1 MFGHHSRRPARG
13 AALALIASMLLLV
26 LSACAQRDDRQG
38 GERAAGIH
46 ADNVAYTTASKPA
59 AAKAYSDEELV
70 KELPGFKNG
79 YKKVNGVKLHYVEG
93 GKGEP
98 LFILPGWPVTWYS
111 FRSMMPELSKYYHL
125 YVVEYRG
132 MGSSDKPQS
141 GYDKKTMAAD
151 IHALAQALGYERI
164 YIAGHDIGATIAY
177 AYAANYPQ
185 ATKKVLLMDASHPNE
200 NFLNIPILPPAG
212 VYDESNPERAKF
224 YWWFAVNTI
233 PGLSEQLL
241 QGKQLDLVY
250 NWIYD
255 YMGYTKDALS
265 KKEREVYLAAYSQPD
280 ALRAGNEWYKTFRED
295 IETFKTYPPLSVPA
309 LGIAGVSGYGMLEQ
323 FLSEHAPNSRT
334 VKLEKT
340 GHWIMEENPQAA
352 ARLFRSF
359 FR

>member
-1 MFGHHSRRPARG
+1 MFGNQSRWPAKCTAILLI
-13 AALALIASMLLLV
+13 AALML
-26 LSACAQRDDRQG
+26 LSACARNSNEQD
-38 GERAAGIH
+38 GERAADI
-46 ADNVAYTTASKPA
+46 NPKKVALTTAGKLTPG
-59 AAKAYSDEELV
+59 KAFSDEELV

-79 YKKVNGVKLHYVEG
+79 YKEANGVKLHYVEG

-98 LFILPGWPVTWYS
+98 LFLLPGWPVTWYS
-111 FRSMMPELSKYYHL
+111 FRNMMPELAKYYHV

-141 GYDKKTMAAD
+141 GYDKKTMAKD
-151 IHALAQALGYERI
+151 IYELAKALGYKSI
-164 YIAGHDIGATIAY
+164 NIAGHDIGATIAY
-177 AYAANYPQ
+177 AYAANYPE
-185 ATKKVLLMDASHPNE
+185 ATKKVVLMDASHPND
-200 NFLNIPILPPAG
+200 NFLKIPILPPPG
-212 VYDESNPERAKF
+212 VYDESNPERPKF

-233 PGLSEQLL
+233 PGLSEQML
-241 QGKQLDLVY
+241 QDKQLDLVY

-280 ALRAGNEWYKTFRED
+280 ALRAGNEWYKTFRDD
-295 IETFKTYPPLSVPA
+295 IETLKTYKPLSVPV
-309 LGIAGVSGYGMLEQ
+309 LGIGGVSGYGMLEQ
-323 FLSEHAPNSRT
+323 FLNEHAPNSKT

-352 ARLFRSF
+352 IKLFREF

>member
-1 MFGHHSRRPARG
+1 MFGNQLRWPAKCMAILLI
-13 AALALIASMLLLV
+13 AALML
-26 LSACAQRDDRQG
+26 LSACSRNSNEQD
-38 GERAAGIH
+38 GERAADI
-46 ADNVAYTTASKPA
+46 NPKKVVLTTAGKQTPD
-59 AAKAYSDEELV
+59 KAFSDEELV

-79 YKKVNGVKLHYVEG
+79 YKEANGVKLHYVEG
-93 GKGEP
+93 GEGEP
-98 LFILPGWPVTWYS
+98 LFLLPGWPVTWYS
-111 FRSMMPELSKYYHL
+111 FRNMMPELAKYYHV

-141 GYDKKTMAAD
+141 GYDKKTMAKD
-151 IHALAQALGYERI
+151 IYELAKALGYKSI
-164 YIAGHDIGATIAY
+164 NIAGHDIGATIAY
-177 AYAANYPQ
+177 AYAANYPE
-185 ATKKVLLMDASHPNE
+185 ATKKIVLMDASHPND
-200 NFLNIPILPPAG
+200 NFLKIPILPPSG
-212 VYDESNPERAKF
+212 VYDESNPERPKF

-233 PGLSEQLL
+233 PGLSEQIL

-280 ALRAGNEWYKTFRED
+280 ALRAGNEWYKTFRDD
-295 IETFKTYPPLSVPA
+295 IETLKTYKPLSVPA
-309 LGIAGVSGYGMLEQ
+309 LGIGGVSGYGMLEQ
-323 FLSEHAPNSRT
+323 FLNEHAPNSKT

-352 ARLFRSF
+352 IKLFREF